1 MPYSAVKCTFELFDG
16 IMEDVNF
23 ATTCSFSYMN
33 KFLKLLTAVY
43 NIVTR
48 KIILDPINLKYSL
61 KKYIKLALFT
71 EMYIF
76 YLAKSIF
83 ENFL

>member
-16 IMEDVNF
+16 IMEDVIF

-61 KKYIKLALFT
+61 KNI
-71 EMYIF
+71 
-76 YLAKSIF
+76 
-83 ENFL
+83 

>member
-1 MPYSAVKCTFELFDG
+1 
-16 IMEDVNF
+16 
-23 ATTCSFSYMN
+23 MN

-83 ENFL
+83 ENFYKSFCRFTSKNILKLKKIKH